1 LSAEASALT
10 TRTAMPT
17 LHFDGNLFGPD
28 RSVEVAKGGRLV
40 DICDGADAPVPFS
53 CRSATCGTCRVE
65 VYEGEEL
72 LERPE
77 GAEAQLLA
85 LLGDPPAYRLACQAK
100 VRPVSGVIRLRIAGH
115 EI

>member
-1 LSAEASALT
+1 
-10 TRTAMPT
+10 MPT

-28 RSVEVAKGGRLV
+28 CRVEVAEGGRLV
-40 DICDGADAPVPFS
+40 DVCDHVQAPVPFS

-65 VYEGEEL
+65 VYEGAEL
-72 LERPE
+72 L
-77 GAEAQLLA
+77 G

-100 VRPVSGVIRLRIAGH
+100 VRRAHGVIRLCIAGD